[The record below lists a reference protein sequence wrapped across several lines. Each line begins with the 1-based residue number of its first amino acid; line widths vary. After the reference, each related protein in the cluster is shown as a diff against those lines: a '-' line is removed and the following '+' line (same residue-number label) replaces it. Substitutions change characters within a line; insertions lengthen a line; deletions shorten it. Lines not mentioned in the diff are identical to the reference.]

1 MASVLVAFVLVFVA
15 SLQFVT
21 TPVYGTPHC
30 DPAGWSIFGSC
41 TKYSRIEYHGS
52 KLSCIYYCGPN
63 NAICY
68 KKEKDREPCLNFDS
82 ASKGRCFRGRCYTP
96 EEYESMRPPHYRSPP
111 LDCPKGHDYIK
122 NSQGIRY
129 GCQYYCKRGRSKHP
143 YPREVDG
150 SDCLIPSTA
159 ANGICW
165 NGECIRR
172 RA

>member
-122 NSQGIRY
+122 
-129 GCQYYCKRGRSKHP
+129 
-143 YPREVDG
+143 
-150 SDCLIPSTA
+150 IPSTA

>member
-68 KKEKDREPCLNFDS
+68 KKEKDREPCLSNITWDDQVEHI
-82 ASKGRCFRGRCYTP
+82 K
-96 EEYESMRPPHYRSPP
+96 HRSPP